1 MTKETKNTVSAETIV
16 ENLKEFAETLH
27 DESKE
32 AMFYYLSAKNASK
45 FKIANIMHN
54 ISHDLL
60 DILDG
65 KSAKEILGESDEED
79 SSFVGSIAINVE
91 TGKVEGI
98 DDIKDTKV
106 KEQIKKAE
114 EMSQFDFRETTNEEW
129 SGIVADIIKR
139 MRRGKM

>member
-16 ENLKEFAETLH
+16 ENLKVFAKGLH
-27 DESKE
+27 DASKK
-32 AMFYYLSAKNASK
+32 AMFYYLLTEDIDGFKTAKT
-45 FKIANIMHN
+45 MHS

-60 DILDG
+60 DIMDG
-65 KSAKEILGESDEED
+65 KSVKEVLSESDEED

-106 KEQIKKAE
+106 KEQILAAVSKVVE
-114 EMSQFDFRETTNEEW
+114 ELGGN
-129 SGIVADIIKR
+129 
-139 MRRGKM
+139 

>member
-27 DESKE
+27 DGSKE
-32 AMFYYLSAKNASK
+32 AMLHFLLTKNVSK
-45 FKIANIMHN
+45 FKTANIMYN

-65 KSAKEILGESDEED
+65 KSAKELFGKADENEED
-79 SSFVGSIAINVE
+79 SSLVGTIAINVE

-98 DDIKDTKV
+98 DGIKDIKI
-106 KEQIKKAE
+106 KEQILAAVSKVVE
-114 EMSQFDFRETTNEEW
+114 ELGGN
-129 SGIVADIIKR
+129 
-139 MRRGKM
+139 

>member
-32 AMFYYLSAKNASK
+32 AMLYYLSAKNVSN
-45 FKIANIMHN
+45 FKTANIMHN

-65 KSAKEILGESDEED
+65 KSVKEVLSESDEED
-79 SSFVGSIAINVE
+79 SSDFVGSIAINVE

-106 KEQIKKAE
+106 KEQILAAVSKVVE
-114 EMSQFDFRETTNEEW
+114 ELGGN
-129 SGIVADIIKR
+129 
-139 MRRGKM
+139 

>member
-32 AMFYYLSAKNASK
+32 AMLYYLLAKDVSK
-45 FKIANIMHN
+45 FKTANIMHN

-79 SSFVGSIAINVE
+79 SSDFVGSIAINVE

-106 KEQIKKAE
+106 KEQILAAVSKVVE
-114 EMSQFDFRETTNEEW
+114 ELGGN
-129 SGIVADIIKR
+129 
-139 MRRGKM
+139 

>member
-16 ENLKEFAETLH
+16 ENLKVFAKGLH
-27 DESKE
+27 DASKK
-32 AMFYYLSAKNASK
+32 AMFYYLLTEDIDVFKTAKT
-45 FKIANIMHN
+45 MHS

-65 KSAKEILGESDEED
+65 KSVKEVLSESDEED

-98 DDIKDTKV
+98 DDIKDAKV
-106 KEQIKKAE
+106 KEQILAAVSKVAE
-114 EMSQFDFRETTNEEW
+114 ELGGN
-129 SGIVADIIKR
+129 
-139 MRRGKM
+139 

>member
-1 MTKETKNTVSAETIV
+1 MTKETKNPVSAETIV

-32 AMFYYLSAKNASK
+32 AMLHFLLTKNVSK
-45 FKIANIMHN
+45 FKTANIMHN

-65 KSAKEILGESDEED
+65 KSAKELFSKADENEED
-79 SSFVGSIAINVE
+79 SSLVGTIAINVE

-98 DDIKDTKV
+98 DDIKDTKA
-106 KEQIKKAE
+106 KEQILAAVSKVVE
-114 EMSQFDFRETTNEEW
+114 ELGGN
-129 SGIVADIIKR
+129 
-139 MRRGKM
+139 

>member
-32 AMFYYLSAKNASK
+32 AMLHFLLTKNVSK
-45 FKIANIMHN
+45 FKTANIMHN

-91 TGKVEGI
+91 TGEVEGI

-106 KEQIKKAE
+106 KEQILAAVSKVVE
-114 EMSQFDFRETTNEEW
+114 ELGGN
-129 SGIVADIIKR
+129 
-139 MRRGKM
+139 

>member
-27 DESKE
+27 DGSKE
-32 AMFYYLSAKNASK
+32 AMLHILLTKNVSK
-45 FKIANIMHN
+45 FKTANIMYN

-65 KSAKEILGESDEED
+65 KSAKELFGKADENEED
-79 SSFVGSIAINVE
+79 SSLVGTIAINVE

-98 DDIKDTKV
+98 DGIKDIKI
-106 KEQIKKAE
+106 KEQILAAVSKVVE
-114 EMSQFDFRETTNEEW
+114 ELGGN
-129 SGIVADIIKR
+129 
-139 MRRGKM
+139 

>member
-16 ENLKEFAETLH
+16 ENLKEFAEALH
-27 DESKE
+27 DASKK
-32 AMFYYLSAKNASK
+32 AMFYFLLTENTNGLKTAKT
-45 FKIANIMHN
+45 MHS

-65 KSAKEILGESDEED
+65 KSVKEVLSESDEED

-98 DDIKDTKV
+98 DDIKDTKT
-106 KEQIKKAE
+106 KEQILAAVSKVIE
-114 EMSQFDFRETTNEEW
+114 ELGGN
-129 SGIVADIIKR
+129 
-139 MRRGKM
+139 

>member
-1 MTKETKNTVSAETIV
+1 MTKETKTTVSAETIV

-27 DESKE
+27 DKSKE
-32 AMFYYLSAKNASK
+32 GMVHFLLTKNVSK
-45 FKIANIMHN
+45 FKTANILHN

-65 KSAKEILGESDEED
+65 KSAKELFGESDDNEAD
-79 SSFVGSIAINVE
+79 SSLVGTVTINVK

-106 KEQIKKAE
+106 KEQILAAVSKVVE
-114 EMSQFDFRETTNEEW
+114 ELGGN
-129 SGIVADIIKR
+129 
-139 MRRGKM
+139 

>member
-32 AMFYYLSAKNASK
+32 AMLHFLLTKNVSK
-45 FKIANIMHN
+45 FKTANIMHN

-65 KSAKEILGESDEED
+65 KSVKEVLSESDEED
-79 SSFVGSIAINVE
+79 SSLVGSIAINVE

-98 DDIKDTKV
+98 DEIKDTKT
-106 KEQIKKAE
+106 KEQILAAVSKVVE
-114 EMSQFDFRETTNEEW
+114 ELGGN
-129 SGIVADIIKR
+129 
-139 MRRGKM
+139 

>member
-32 AMFYYLSAKNASK
+32 AMLHFLLTKNVSK
-45 FKIANIMHN
+45 FKTANIMHN

-79 SSFVGSIAINVE
+79 SSFVGSIAINVK

-98 DDIKDTKV
+98 DDIKDTKT
-106 KEQIKKAE
+106 KEQILAAVSKVVE
-114 EMSQFDFRETTNEEW
+114 ELGGN
-129 SGIVADIIKR
+129 
-139 MRRGKM
+139 

>member
-16 ENLKEFAETLH
+16 ENLKELAEILH

-32 AMFYYLSAKNASK
+32 AMLHFLLTKNVSE
-45 FKIANIMHN
+45 FKTANVMHN

-106 KEQIKKAE
+106 KEQILAAVSKVVE
-114 EMSQFDFRETTNEEW
+114 ELGGN
-129 SGIVADIIKR
+129 
-139 MRRGKM
+139 

>member
-32 AMFYYLSAKNASK
+32 AMLYYLSAKNASN
-45 FKIANIMHN
+45 FKTANIMHN

-65 KSAKEILGESDEED
+65 KSAKEILTESDEED

-98 DDIKDTKV
+98 DGIKDTKI
-106 KEQIKKAE
+106 KEQILAAVSKVVE
-114 EMSQFDFRETTNEEW
+114 ELGGN
-129 SGIVADIIKR
+129 
-139 MRRGKM
+139 

>member
-32 AMFYYLSAKNASK
+32 GMLHFLLTKNASK
-45 FKIANIMHN
+45 FKTANILHN
-54 ISHDLL
+54 LSHDLL

-98 DDIKDTKV
+98 DDIKDSKV
-106 KEQIKKAE
+106 KEQILAAVSKVVE
-114 EMSQFDFRETTNEEW
+114 ELGGN
-129 SGIVADIIKR
+129 
-139 MRRGKM
+139 

>member
-32 AMFYYLSAKNASK
+32 GMVHFLLTKNVSK
-45 FKIANIMHN
+45 FKTANILHN

-106 KEQIKKAE
+106 KEQILAAVSKVVE
-114 EMSQFDFRETTNEEW
+114 ELGGN
-129 SGIVADIIKR
+129 
-139 MRRGKM
+139 

>member
-32 AMFYYLSAKNASK
+32 GMLHFLLTKNVSK
-45 FKIANIMHN
+45 FKTANILHN

-65 KSAKEILGESDEED
+65 KSAKELFGEANEED

-98 DDIKDTKV
+98 DDIKDTKT
-106 KEQIKKAE
+106 KEQILAAVSKVVE
-114 EMSQFDFRETTNEEW
+114 ELGGN
-129 SGIVADIIKR
+129 
-139 MRRGKM
+139 

>member
-1 MTKETKNTVSAETIV
+1 MTKETKNTASAKTIV

-32 AMFYYLSAKNASK
+32 AMLYYLLAKNASK
-45 FKIANIMHN
+45 FKTANIMHN

-65 KSAKEILGESDEED
+65 KSAKELFGEADEAD
-79 SSFVGSIAINVE
+79 SSLVGTVTINVE
-91 TGKVEGI
+91 NGKVEGI

-106 KEQIKKAE
+106 KEQILAAVSKVVE
-114 EMSQFDFRETTNEEW
+114 ELGGN
-129 SGIVADIIKR
+129 
-139 MRRGKM
+139 